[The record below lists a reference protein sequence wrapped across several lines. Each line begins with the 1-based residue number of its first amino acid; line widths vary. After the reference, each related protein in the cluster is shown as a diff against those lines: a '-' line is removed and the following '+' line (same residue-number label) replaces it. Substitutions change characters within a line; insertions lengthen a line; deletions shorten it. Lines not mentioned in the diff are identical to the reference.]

1 MNPSPSRSR
10 LSDIGVPSPS
20 APGRRRIPFSRVA
33 ATSVAVALIGLGLG
47 GPTGPIPA
55 AAQLP
60 SEVTE
65 PFHGVTSDG
74 DMVRGLFPVRATGV
88 STRPVV
94 DAARDLLST
103 LTAEQ
108 RQEARFSLD
117 SDEWR
122 HWANFPQLERR
133 GVPLREMSES
143 QRAAALELVR
153 AGLSA
158 EAFQQARDIME
169 VAGYVQE
176 LMDDPSIYGEHLY
189 FISMFGEPS
198 SDEPWG
204 WQIDGYHLV
213 VNYFVMGDQVVM
225 TPAFWGIEPAVIETG
240 PLAGTE
246 VLQDE
251 EADGL
256 ALMRALTEDQ
266 RMQARIDGDKTGN
279 DILAAAFQDNRV
291 MEYEGLRADEMT
303 EPQREM
309 LLDVIGNY
317 VNNLKEG
324 HARLKMDR
332 VREHLDDTWFA
343 WIGETGDE
351 DVFYY
356 RVQSPVI
363 LIEFDHTIPVVLDPG
378 DPPRPSHQHIHSV
391 VRTPNGNDYGKDL
404 LRQHYEEAADDPD
417 HDHGGGG
424 G

>member
-1 MNPSPSRSR
+1 MTPSRKRSR
-10 LSDIGVPSPS
+10 LFGTGIPFPS
-20 APGRRRIPFSRVA
+20 ALGRRRIA
-33 ATSVAVALIGLGLG
+33 APRIASTFAAGALIGLALAGLTA
-47 GPTGPIPA
+47 PSPA

-65 PFHGVTSDG
+65 PFHGVTNDG
-74 DMVRGLFPVRATGV
+74 DIMRGLFPVRATGV

-94 DAARDLLST
+94 NAARDLLST

-108 RQEARFSLD
+108 RQKATFALD

-133 GVPLREMSES
+133 GVPLREMSED
-143 QRAAALELVR
+143 QRTAALDLVR

-158 EAFQQARDIME
+158 EGFQQARDIME

-225 TPAFWGIEPAVIETG
+225 TPAFWGIEPAVIEAG
-240 PLAGTE
+240 PLAGTR
-246 VLQDE
+246 VLQE
-251 EADGL
+251 EQEAGL
-256 ALMRALTEDQ
+256 ALMRSLSTDQ
-266 RMQARIDGDKTGN
+266 QREARIGRAKTEN
-279 DILAAAFQDNRV
+279 NVLAAAFQDNRV
-291 MEYEGLRADEMT
+291 VEYAGIRAQQMNSR
-303 EPQREM
+303 QRE
-309 LLDVIGNY
+309 LLMEVVGNY
-317 VNNLKEG
+317 VRNLNEG
-324 HARLKMDR
+324 HARLKR
-332 VREHLDDTWFA
+332 EQVREHLDDTWFA
-343 WIGETGDE
+343 WIGDTGDD

-356 RVQSPVI
+356 RVRSPVV
-363 LIEFDHTIPVVLDPG
+363 LVEFDHTIPIVLDPG
-378 DPPRPSHQHIHSV
+378 DPPRPSRQHIHSV
-391 VRTPNGNDYGKDL
+391 IRTPNGNDYGKDL
-404 LRQHYEEAADDPD
+404 LRQHYEEAENDPN

-424 G
+424 

>member
-1 MNPSPSRSR
+1 MNRTPPRPRRLVRPSDLPVPRASS
-10 LSDIGVPSPS
+10 LAAAFGWLGV
-20 APGRRRIPFSRVA
+20 
-33 ATSVAVALIGLGLG
+33 VALGFA
-47 GPTGPIPA
+47 PAPA

-74 DMVRGLFPVRATGV
+74 EIREGLFPVRATGV
-88 STRPVV
+88 TTAPVV
-94 DAARDLLST
+94 GAARNLLSA
-103 LTAEQ
+103 LDSDQ
-108 RQEARFSLD
+108 RRQASFSLD

-133 GVPLREMSES
+133 GVSLRNMTDA
-143 QRAAALELVR
+143 QRRAALDLVR

-158 EAFQQARDIME
+158 KGFQQARDIME

-176 LMDDPSIYGEHLY
+176 LMDDPSIYGEWLY
-189 FISMFGEPS
+189 FISIFGDPHES
-198 SDEPWG
+198 EPWG

-225 TPAFWGIEPAVIETG
+225 TPAFWGIEPADIDRG

-246 VLQDE
+246 VLQEE

-256 ALMRALTEDQ
+256 ALMQALTPDQ
-266 RMQARIDGDKTGN
+266 QRRARIDDDKTGN

-291 MEYEGLRADEMT
+291 MEYRGLPADEMDA
-303 EPQREM
+303 EQRE
-309 LLDVIGNY
+309 LLLEVIGNY

-324 HARLKMDR
+324 HARLKMEQ
-332 VREHLDDTWFA
+332 VEEHLDETWFA
-343 WIGETGDE
+343 WIGGSNDD

-404 LRQHYEEAADDPD
+404 LRQHYEEAENDPN

-424 G
+424 D